1 MADLRS
7 LTLAVSRAHACVYGA
22 AQGAVW
28 RVRAAWYALMMLRWR
43 HNPASAKISVDTRIR
58 LQHSVIV
65 GKDNFLF
72 HRDCDAIEQ
81 LTGALTY
88 TPRHLEQWVST
99 VADRRIWCDS
109 KNIVSRFLIIP
120 EKHVVY
126 QDKLPRTIRI
136 SKRRAAAQIISAA
149 GPAFDNYILYPDESL
164 RKARARKETFFLT
177 DTHWTHFGA
186 FIAYQEL
193 VRSISC
199 DRPIEMV
206 DEDELAWTEQAYIGD
221 LGVRFDPER
230 SETASMSQF
239 ITPLPYRLAYQN
251 RKFGRGA
258 VHIYESN
265 RKDLP
270 HCVLFRDSFANFLIP
285 YLMKGFSRLVAVSSL
300 SCHYDLL
307 EVERPDVTILAVVE
321 RFLASY
327 GMGGEI
333 EMPQD
338 QNGLS
343 FEQCCDTD
351 LNTVVSSR

>member
-7 LTLAVSRAHACVYGA
+7 VSLAVSRFRAGIPVVARRA
-22 AQGAVW
+22 ARLAM
-28 RVRAAWYALMMLRWR
+28 AAWYAMLRLRWR
-43 HNPASAKISVDTRIR
+43 YDPSSAKIPFDTRIR

-72 HRDCDAIEQ
+72 HRDHDAIEQ

-99 VADRRIWCDS
+99 VAARKSWCDAKS
-109 KNIVSRFLIIP
+109 IVSRFLIIP

-136 SKRRAAAQIISAA
+136 SKRRAAAQIVSAA
-149 GPAFDNYILYPDESL
+149 GPGFAGHILYPDQPL
-164 RKARARKETFFLT
+164 RKARARKETFFFT
-177 DTHWTHFGA
+177 DTHWTYFGA
-186 FIAYQEL
+186 YIAYQEL
-193 VRSISC
+193 IRSISRDC
-199 DRPIEMV
+199 PIEAV
-206 DEDELAWTEQAYIGD
+206 DEDELAWTEQPFVGD

-251 RKFGRGA
+251 KKFGRGA
-258 VHIYESN
+258 VHIFESD

-307 EVERPDVTILAVVE
+307 EVEHPDVIILAVVE

-327 GMGGEI
+327 GKGGEI

-338 QNGLS
+338 RDGLS
-343 FEQCCDTD
+343 FEQYCDTD
-351 LNTVVSSR
+351 LDTVVSSR